1 MEHFIVMSL
10 KPEDVMAIAH
20 LARIEINESDSQH
33 YATDLSN
40 ILALAEQ
47 MNAVDTTG
55 VLPMAHPMDAT
66 QRLREDKVSEENQRD
81 KLQSNAPD
89 VENGLFKVPK
99 VID

>member
-1 MEHFIVMSL
+1 MSL

-20 LARIEINESDSQH
+20 LARIEIKASDSGY

-40 ILALAEQ
+40 ILSLAEQ
-47 MNAVDTTG
+47 MNAIDTTG
-55 VLPMAHPMDAT
+55 VVAMAHPLDAI
-66 QRLREDKVSEENQRD
+66 QRLRIDAVTESNQRE

>member
-1 MEHFIVMSL
+1 MSL

-20 LARIEINESDSQH
+20 LARIEINESDSAH

-40 ILALAEQ
+40 ILSLAEQ

-55 VLPMAHPMDAT
+55 VVPMAHPMDAT
-66 QRLREDKVSEENQRD
+66 QRLRADEVTESNQRE
-81 KLQSNAPD
+81 KLQANAPD

>member
-1 MEHFIVMSL
+1 MSL

-20 LARIEINESDSQH
+20 LARIEINESDSEH

-40 ILALAEQ
+40 ILSLAEQ

-55 VLPMAHPMDAT
+55 VVPMAHPMDAT
-66 QRLREDKVSEENQRD
+66 QRLRADKVTETNQRE
-81 KLQSNAPD
+81 KLQANAPD
-89 VENGLFKVPK
+89 VENGLFKVPR

>member
-1 MEHFIVMSL
+1 MSL

-20 LARIEINESDSQH
+20 LARIEINESDSVH

-40 ILALAEQ
+40 ILLLAEQ
-47 MNAVDTTG
+47 MNAVDTTD
-55 VLPMAHPMDAT
+55 VVPMAHPMDAV
-66 QRLREDKVSEENQRD
+66 QRLRPDDVTETNQRE
-81 KLQSNAPD
+81 KLQANAPD

>member
-1 MEHFIVMSL
+1 
-10 KPEDVMAIAH
+10 MAMAH
-20 LARIEINESDSQH
+20 LARIEIKESDSER
-33 YATDLSN
+33 YAADLSS
-40 ILALAEQ
+40 ILSLAEQ

-55 VLPMAHPMDAT
+55 VVPMAHPMDAT
-66 QRLREDKVSEENQRD
+66 QRLRADKVTEKNQRE

>member
-1 MEHFIVMSL
+1 MSL

-20 LARIEINESDSQH
+20 LARIEINESDSEH

-40 ILALAEQ
+40 ILSLAEQ

-55 VLPMAHPMDAT
+55 VVPMAHPMDAL
-66 QRLREDKVSEENQRD
+66 QRLRTDEVTETNQRE
-81 KLQSNAPD
+81 KLQANAPD